1 MIFIVVDNFFN
12 LTLFNQNWLFIF
24 KVKSLY
30 LSNIKI
36 FMKFIVSS
44 GELQKALQIVSGVI
58 STSQSRPI
66 LENFLFDLKE
76 NTLKLTASDGET
88 TLITSLE
95 VKSDDE
101 GKFAVPAKIFQDFV
115 KTYGEQPL
123 TLSVKESEDGNGSL
137 LEILDEKDNFAVA
150 LDNAEDY
157 PDIPEF
163 ESSQSITM
171 PSGILSEAL
180 ANTLFATSN
189 DSLRPVMTGVLF
201 QFKEDETNF
210 VSTDSHRLVVYK
222 REDLVN
228 AEPMEFIMPKKPLSI
243 FKNIL
248 ANSNEDVAIDFN
260 ENMAKFTFG
269 NNIWICRLIDGKY
282 PNYTAVIPKENPNV
296 LTINRGLLLSAIR
309 RASIMS
315 NKSTNQ
321 IRFKLSGNILHLH
334 AEDTEYANKADMQ
347 IPCDYNGEDINI
359 GFSSKFLTEMLSVLN
374 SDDITMKMSQPNRP
388 GIIEPVDGL
397 EDNEHIL
404 MLSMPVIGM

>member
-1 MIFIVVDNFFN
+1 
-12 LTLFNQNWLFIF
+12 
-24 KVKSLY
+24 
-30 LSNIKI
+30 
-36 FMKFIVSS
+36 MKFIVSS
-44 GELQKALQIVSGVI
+44 GDLQKALQTVSGVI
-58 STSQSRPI
+58 SSSQSRPI
-66 LENFLFDLKE
+66 LENYLFELE
-76 NTLKLTASDGET
+76 QNTLKITASDSET
-88 TLITSLE
+88 TLVTSLE
-95 VKSDDE
+95 VMSEDT
-101 GKFAVPAKIFQDFV
+101 GKFAVPAKIMQDFV
-115 KTYGEQPL
+115 KTYNEQPL
-123 TLSVKESEDGNGSL
+123 TLSVKSNEEGTGSL

-157 PDIPEF
+157 PELPEF
-163 ESSQSITM
+163 DAAQSVTI

-201 QFKEDETNF
+201 QFGETETNF

-222 REDLVN
+222 RTDLK
-228 AEPMEFIMPKKPLSI
+228 AEPMEFIMPKKPLNI

-248 ANSNEDVAIDFN
+248 ANSADDVVIEFS

-282 PNYTAVIPKENPNV
+282 PNYLAVIPKENPNV
-296 LTINRGLLLSAIR
+296 LTINRSLLLNAIK

-321 IRFKLSGNILHLH
+321 VRFKLSGNILHLH

-347 IPCDYNGEDINI
+347 VPCDYNGEDINI
-359 GFSSKFLTEMLSVLN
+359 GFSSKFLSEMLAVLGA
-374 SDDITMKMSQPNRP
+374 DDITMKMSQSNRP

-397 EDNEHIL
+397 EENEHLL
-404 MLSMPVIGM
+404 MLSMPVIGL

>member
-1 MIFIVVDNFFN
+1 
-12 LTLFNQNWLFIF
+12 
-24 KVKSLY
+24 
-30 LSNIKI
+30 
-36 FMKFIVSS
+36 MKFIVAS

-76 NTLKLTASDGET
+76 DLLKITASDGET
-88 TLITSLE
+88 TLITTLE
-95 VKSDDE
+95 VKSDEE

-115 KTYGEQPL
+115 KTYNEQPL

-157 PDIPEF
+157 PDVPEF
-163 ESSQSITM
+163 DASQSITIS
-171 PSGILSEAL
+171 SGILSEAL

-222 REDLVN
+222 RQDLMN

-248 ANSNEDVAIDFN
+248 ANTNEDVVIDFN

-282 PNYTAVIPKENPNV
+282 PNYMAVIPKENPNV

-321 IRFKLSGNILHLH
+321 VRFKLSANILHLH

-347 IPCDYNGEDINI
+347 IPCNYNGEDINI

-397 EDNEHIL
+397 EENENIL

>member
-1 MIFIVVDNFFN
+1 
-12 LTLFNQNWLFIF
+12 
-24 KVKSLY
+24 
-30 LSNIKI
+30 
-36 FMKFIVSS
+36 MKFIVSS
-44 GELQKALQIVSGVI
+44 SELQKALQTVSGVI
-58 STSQSRPI
+58 SNSQSRPI
-66 LENFLFDLKE
+66 LENFLFEIEKDILRI
-76 NTLKLTASDGET
+76 TASDGET

-95 VKSDDE
+95 VKSDKE
-101 GKFAVPAKIFQDFV
+101 GKIAVPAKIFQEFV
-115 KTYGEQPL
+115 KTYGDQPL
-123 TLSVKESEDGNGSL
+123 TLSVKDAEDGNGKL

-150 LDNAEDY
+150 LDHAEDY
-157 PDIPEF
+157 PEIPEF
-163 ESSQSITM
+163 DAAQSVTI
-171 PSGILSEAL
+171 SAGILSEAL
-180 ANTLFATSN
+180 NNTLFATSN

-222 REDLVN
+222 RTDLIN
-228 AEPMEFIMPKKPLSI
+228 AEPIEFIMPKKPLAI

-248 ANSNEDVAIDFN
+248 ANSNDEVIIEFN

-282 PNYTAVIPKENPNV
+282 PNYSAVIPKENPNV
-296 LTINRGLLLSAIR
+296 LTINRSLLLSSIR

-321 IRFKLSGNILHLH
+321 VRFKLSGNILHLH

-359 GFSSKFLTEMLSVLN
+359 GFSSKFLTEMLSVLS

-397 EDNEHIL
+397 EAEENIL

>member
-1 MIFIVVDNFFN
+1 
-12 LTLFNQNWLFIF
+12 
-24 KVKSLY
+24 
-30 LSNIKI
+30 
-36 FMKFIVSS
+36 MKFIVSS
-44 GELQKALQIVSGVI
+44 GELQKALQTVSGVI

-66 LENFLFDLKE
+66 LENYLFELE
-76 NTLKLTASDGET
+76 NNSLRITASDGET

-95 VKSDDE
+95 VKSEDS

-123 TLSVKESEDGNGSL
+123 TLSVKESADGAGNVL
-137 LEILDEKDNFAVA
+137 DILDEKDNFSVA

-157 PDIPEF
+157 PEIPEF
-163 ESSQSITM
+163 ESAQSVSL
-171 PSGILSEAL
+171 PSGVLSEAL
-180 ANTLFATSN
+180 SNTLFATSN

-201 QFKEDETNF
+201 QFGENETNF

-222 REDLVN
+222 RKDLVS
-228 AEPMEFIMPKKPLSI
+228 EPMEFIMPKKPLSI

-248 ANSNEDVAIDFN
+248 ASTNDDVLIEFN

-282 PNYTAVIPKENPNV
+282 PNYSAVIPKENPNV
-296 LTINRGLLLSAIR
+296 LTINRNLLLSAIR

-321 IRFKLSGNILHLH
+321 VRFKLSGNVLHLH

-359 GFSSKFLTEMLSVLN
+359 GFSSKFLTEMLSVLRA
-374 SDDITMKMSQPNRP
+374 DDITMKMSQPNRP
-388 GIIEPVDGL
+388 GIVEPVDGL
-397 EDNEHIL
+397 EDSENLL

>member
-1 MIFIVVDNFFN
+1 
-12 LTLFNQNWLFIF
+12 
-24 KVKSLY
+24 
-30 LSNIKI
+30 
-36 FMKFIVSS
+36 MKFIVSS
-44 GELQKALQIVSGVI
+44 GDLQKALQTVSGVI
-58 STSQSRPI
+58 SSSQSRPI
-66 LENFLFDLKE
+66 LENYLFELE
-76 NTLKLTASDGET
+76 QNTLKITASDGET
-88 TLITSLE
+88 TLVTSLE
-95 VKSDDE
+95 VMSEDT
-101 GKFAVPAKIFQDFV
+101 GKFAVPAKIMQDFV
-115 KTYGEQPL
+115 KTYNEQPL
-123 TLSVKESEDGNGSL
+123 TLSVKPNEEGTGSL

-157 PDIPEF
+157 PELPEF
-163 ESSQSITM
+163 DAAQSVTI

-201 QFKEDETNF
+201 QFGEEETNF

-222 REDLVN
+222 RTDLKT
-228 AEPMEFIMPKKPLSI
+228 EPMEFIMPKKPLNI

-248 ANSNEDVAIDFN
+248 ANSADDVVIEFS

-282 PNYTAVIPKENPNV
+282 PNYLAVIPKENPNV
-296 LTINRGLLLSAIR
+296 LTINRSLLLNAIK

-321 IRFKLSGNILHLH
+321 VRFKLSGNILHLH

-347 IPCDYNGEDINI
+347 VPCDYNGEDINI
-359 GFSSKFLTEMLSVLN
+359 GFSSKFLSEMLAILGA
-374 SDDITMKMSQPNRP
+374 DDITMKMSQSNRP

-397 EDNEHIL
+397 EENEHLL
-404 MLSMPVIGM
+404 MLSMPVIGL

>member
-1 MIFIVVDNFFN
+1 
-12 LTLFNQNWLFIF
+12 
-24 KVKSLY
+24 
-30 LSNIKI
+30 
-36 FMKFIVSS
+36 MKFIVAS
-44 GELQKALQIVSGVI
+44 GELQKALNTVSGVI
-58 STSQSRPI
+58 SSSQSRPI
-66 LENFLFDLKE
+66 LENYLFEIEENNLKI
-76 NTLKLTASDGET
+76 TASDGET
-88 TLITSLE
+88 TLVTSLE
-95 VKSDDE
+95 VKSDDT
-101 GKFAVPAKIFQDFV
+101 GKFAVPAKIFQEFV

-123 TLSVKESEDGNGSL
+123 TLSVKDSEDGNGSL

-157 PDIPEF
+157 PELPEF
-163 ESSQSITM
+163 DAAQSVKI
-171 PSGILSEAL
+171 SAGVLSEAL
-180 ANTLFATSN
+180 TNTLFATSN

-222 REDLVN
+222 RTDLIN
-228 AEPMEFIMPKKPLSI
+228 PEPIEFIMPKKPLAI

-248 ANSNEDVAIDFN
+248 ANSNDDVTIEFN

-269 NNIWICRLIDGKY
+269 NNTWICRLIDGKY

-296 LTINRGLLLSAIR
+296 LTINRNLLLSSIR
-309 RASIMS
+309 RSSIMS

-321 IRFKLSGNILHLH
+321 VRFKLSGNILHLH

-359 GFSSKFLTEMLSVLN
+359 GFSSKFLTEMLSVLG

-397 EDNEHIL
+397 EAEENIL

>member
-1 MIFIVVDNFFN
+1 
-12 LTLFNQNWLFIF
+12 
-24 KVKSLY
+24 
-30 LSNIKI
+30 
-36 FMKFIVSS
+36 MKFIVAS

-58 STSQSRPI
+58 ASSQSRPI

-76 NTLKLTASDGET
+76 NLLKITASDGET
-88 TLITSLE
+88 TLITTLE
-95 VKSDDE
+95 VKSEDE
-101 GKFAVPAKIFQDFV
+101 GTFAVPAKIFQDFV

-163 ESSQSITM
+163 DAAQSITIS
-171 PSGILSEAL
+171 SGVLSEAL

-222 REDLVN
+222 REDLMN

-248 ANSNEDVAIDFN
+248 ANSNEDVVIDFN

-296 LTINRGLLLSAIR
+296 LTINRNLLLSAIR

-321 IRFKLSGNILHLH
+321 IRFKLSANILHLH

>member
-1 MIFIVVDNFFN
+1 
-12 LTLFNQNWLFIF
+12 
-24 KVKSLY
+24 
-30 LSNIKI
+30 
-36 FMKFIVSS
+36 MKFIVSS
-44 GELQKALQIVSGVI
+44 SELQKALQTVSGVI
-58 STSQSRPI
+58 SNSQSRPI
-66 LENFLFDLKE
+66 LENFLFEIEKDILKI
-76 NTLKLTASDGET
+76 NASDGET

-95 VKSDDE
+95 VRSDVE
-101 GKFAVPAKIFQDFV
+101 GKIAVPAKIFQEFV

-123 TLSVKESEDGNGSL
+123 TLSVKDAEDGNGKL

-150 LDNAEDY
+150 LDHAEDY
-157 PDIPEF
+157 PEIPEF
-163 ESSQSITM
+163 DAAQSVTI
-171 PSGILSEAL
+171 SAGILSEAL
-180 ANTLFATSN
+180 NNTLFATSN

-222 REDLVN
+222 RTDLIN
-228 AEPMEFIMPKKPLSI
+228 ADPVEFIMPKKPLAI
-243 FKNIL
+243 FKSIL
-248 ANSNEDVAIDFN
+248 ASSNDEVSIEFN

-282 PNYTAVIPKENPNV
+282 PNYSAVIPKENPNI
-296 LTINRGLLLSAIR
+296 LTINRNLLLNSIR

-321 IRFKLSGNILHLH
+321 VRFKLSGNILHLH
-334 AEDTEYANKADMQ
+334 AEDTEFANKADMQ

-359 GFSSKFLTEMLSVLN
+359 GFSSKFLTEMLSVL
-374 SDDITMKMSQPNRP
+374 SADDITMKMSQPNRP

-397 EDNEHIL
+397 EDEEKIL

>member
-1 MIFIVVDNFFN
+1 
-12 LTLFNQNWLFIF
+12 
-24 KVKSLY
+24 
-30 LSNIKI
+30 
-36 FMKFIVSS
+36 MKFIVSS
-44 GELQKALQIVSGVI
+44 GELQKALQTVSGVI
-58 STSQSRPI
+58 SSSQSRPI
-66 LENFLFDLKE
+66 LENYLFELNQ
-76 NTLKLTASDGET
+76 NTLKITASDGET
-88 TLITSLE
+88 TLITSLD
-95 VKSDDE
+95 VKSDE
-101 GKFAVPAKIFQDFV
+101 TGKFAVPAKIFQDFV

-123 TLSVKESEDGNGSL
+123 TLSIKDNAEGTGSL
-137 LEILDEKDNFAVA
+137 LEILDEKDSFAVA

-157 PDIPEF
+157 PELPEF
-163 ESSQSITM
+163 ESAQSVTV
-171 PSGILSEAL
+171 PAGVLSEAL
-180 ANTLFATSN
+180 TNTLFATSN

-222 REDLVN
+222 RTDLIN
-228 AEPMEFIMPKKPLSI
+228 AEPIEFIMPKKPLAI

-248 ANSNEDVAIDFN
+248 ANSNEEVQIEFN

-282 PNYTAVIPKENPNV
+282 PNYSAVIPKENPNV
-296 LTINRGLLLSAIR
+296 LTINRNLLLSSIR

-321 IRFKLSGNILHLH
+321 VRFKLSGNILHLH

-359 GFSSKFLTEMLSVLN
+359 GFSSKFLTEMLSVLS

-397 EDNEHIL
+397 EDEENIL

>member
-1 MIFIVVDNFFN
+1 
-12 LTLFNQNWLFIF
+12 
-24 KVKSLY
+24 
-30 LSNIKI
+30 
-36 FMKFIVSS
+36 MKFIVAS
-44 GELQKALQIVSGVI
+44 GELQKALNTVSGVI
-58 STSQSRPI
+58 SSSQSRPI
-66 LENFLFDLKE
+66 LENYLFEVDGNNLKI
-76 NTLKLTASDGET
+76 TASDGET
-88 TLITSLE
+88 TLVTTLE
-95 VKSDDE
+95 VKSDE
-101 GKFAVPAKIFQDFV
+101 TGKFAVPAKIFQDFV

-123 TLSVKESEDGNGSL
+123 TLSVKDSEDGNGSL

-157 PDIPEF
+157 PELPEF
-163 ESSQSITM
+163 DASQSVRI
-171 PSGILSEAL
+171 SAGVLSEAL
-180 ANTLFATSN
+180 TNTLFATSN

-222 REDLVN
+222 RTDLIN
-228 AEPMEFIMPKKPLSI
+228 AEPIEFIMPKKPLAI

-248 ANSNEDVAIDFN
+248 ANSNEEVIIEFN

-282 PNYTAVIPKENPNV
+282 PNYSAVIPKENPNV
-296 LTINRGLLLSAIR
+296 LTINRNLLLSSIR

-321 IRFKLSGNILHLH
+321 VRFKLSGNILHLH

-359 GFSSKFLTEMLSVLN
+359 GFSSKFLTEMLSVLS

-397 EDNEHIL
+397 EAEENIL